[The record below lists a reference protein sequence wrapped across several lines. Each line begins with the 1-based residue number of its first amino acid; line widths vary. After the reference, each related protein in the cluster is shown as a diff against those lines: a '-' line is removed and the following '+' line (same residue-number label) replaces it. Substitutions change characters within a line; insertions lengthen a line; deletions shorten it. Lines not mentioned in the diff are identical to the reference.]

1 MTNKINETLNG
12 VLEIFKSGQ
21 VEELILCGVELDLY
35 CRPEKIGAIRARHE
49 PDAIHRN
56 KKSPSQAATQEEE
69 IINPQLPSP

>member
-1 MTNKINETLNG
+1 MSTKLNETLSG

-49 PDAIHRN
+49 PDALYRKI
-56 KKSPSQAATQEEE
+56 KSPSQAATQEGES
-69 IINPQLPSP
+69 INPQQNP